1 MYIRLIALLLLIS
14 GCVAN
19 IVTKTENSITL
30 EKAFNGQETYVLT
43 DEAKK
48 YCAKKGKIPD
58 LIMRE
63 RGTYKYE
70 CVDK

>member
-1 MYIRLIALLLLIS
+1 MRILLALFVLTT
-14 GCVAN
+14 GCAAN
-19 IVTKTENSITL
+19 IVTNTENSITL

-48 YCAKKGKIPD
+48 HCAKKGKIPGLVFKD
-58 LIMRE
+58 E
-63 RGTYKYE
+63 WNYKFE

>member
-1 MYIRLIALLLLIS
+1 LERSIR
-14 GCVAN
+14 
-19 IVTKTENSITL
+19 
-30 EKAFNGQETYVLT
+30 GQETYVLT

-58 LIMRE
+58 LVFKDGR
-63 RGTYKYE
+63 TYKFE